1 MAAIY
6 LQTET
11 IPDNQSYPW
20 CLRSLKKYASEHG
33 GKYLGVAVNNKRP
46 YLILGTNVTPLT
58 TPTGVKKI
66 EGQNGTWHNL
76 SVALPDI
83 TLAGLDFVD
92 SAILATLAKSS
103 ETLFGMEMTVAQLL
117 KAKYYIPLVYRKEDS
132 DLESLFSGKVTEEC
146 VIVDKE
152 NKPMPKD
159 ATINPGS
166 KTRVVVAIS
175 SLFVKSDNQCRL
187 TTKVSRIQLLQEG
200 EAKADVDS
208 FMFD

>member
-1 MAAIY
+1 M
-6 LQTET
+6 
-11 IPDNQSYPW
+11 
-20 CLRSLKKYASEHG
+20 
-33 GKYLGVAVNNKRP
+33 
-46 YLILGTNVTPLT
+46 
-58 TPTGVKKI
+58 KKI